1 MRFIHISDVHLG
13 MTPDRGK
20 AWSGVRAKEIE
31 DTFDKILAIA
41 EERKVDLLLV
51 AGDLFHKTPGIIEL
65 DMLDGGKQRLYRE
78 GFTIG
83 DI

>member
-13 MTPDRGK
+13 MTPDKGK

-31 DTFDKILAIA
+31 DTFDKILTIA

-51 AGDLFHKTPGIIEL
+51 AGDLFHRHQGL
-65 DMLDGGKQRLYRE
+65 LS
-78 GFTIG
+78 
-83 DI
+83 

>member
-13 MTPDRGK
+13 MTPDKGK

-51 AGDLFHKTPGIIEL
+51 AAGWQA
-65 DMLDGGKQRLYRE
+65 GKAHEYQDDHSCGQQRLYRE